1 MHVCS
6 FPSALIALS
15 KMMTACAEQRLQ
27 FFFIWL
33 IVKALAAASAGTSD
47 MRLARADL
55 ETNL

>member
-33 IVKALAAASAGTSD
+33 IVEALVSSVGTSD

>member
-27 FFFIWL
+27 FFFVPL
-33 IVKALAAASAGTSD
+33 IVEALAAASAGTSD
-47 MRLARADL
+47 MPLAQRPL
-55 ETNL
+55 RTNL